1 MKAVKTFSDN
11 YTIYELTYNEEMETG
26 ASGKYMLSPT
36 FTSYAL
42 KKDSCELIKGNM
54 DRAKYMASIAFCVT
68 LNEAILTYKVMSL
81 ETLYR
86 NLRNTIRNAIENVDE
101 LDKLFKECG
110 E

>member
-1 MKAVKTFSDN
+1 MKAVKTFTDS
-11 YTIYELTYNEEMETG
+11 YTVYELTSNEKIKTG

-42 KKDSCELIKGNM
+42 KKDSCELIKDNM
-54 DRAKYMASIAFCVT
+54 DRARYITSIAFCVT
-68 LNEAILTYKVMSL
+68 LNEAILTYKVRFL

-86 NLRNTIRNAIENVDE
+86 NLRNTIRDAIENVDE
-101 LDKLFKECG
+101 LDRLFKECG